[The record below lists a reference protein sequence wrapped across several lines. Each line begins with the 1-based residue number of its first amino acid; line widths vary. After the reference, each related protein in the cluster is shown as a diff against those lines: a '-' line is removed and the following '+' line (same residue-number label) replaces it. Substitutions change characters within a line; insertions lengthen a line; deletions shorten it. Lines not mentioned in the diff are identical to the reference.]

1 MTRHFLFAGVDDNLI
16 LSPVVTSRQVGE
28 CTMTLE
34 EMAKKIE
41 SILEMQAQF
50 EANVGKLA
58 ANLARSET
66 NTDNLRVS
74 VADLAGV
81 VKDLVK
87 ISDDRFSRFDEQMK
101 DLATTQKVTG
111 ERLNALINVM
121 EKHFTGPDHAA
132 RP

>member
-1 MTRHFLFAGVDDNLI
+1 
-16 LSPVVTSRQVGE
+16 
-28 CTMTLE
+28 MTLE
-34 EMAKKIE
+34 EMGKKIE
-41 SILEMQAQF
+41 FILEMQAQF

-66 NTDNLRVS
+66 NIDNLRVS

-121 EKHFTGPDHAA
+121 EKHITGPDHAA